1 MKASRVLV
9 TGATG
14 FVGRALCKKLLA
26 DGWPVVGT
34 FRTEYSANKLPVRIE
49 KIKIKSIGPNTEWHE
64 ALNGIDTVI
73 HLAAQVHVLGNTAA
87 DAITEY
93 RRINVAGTNHLAQTA
108 AFMGVRRFIYMSSV
122 KVYGEGNAV
131 AYTEHDSPMPTAP
144 YAISKYEAEQL
155 LQEINDKTD
164 LEVVVLRPPLVYGPH
179 VKANFLQ
186 LLKVVDMGIPLPF
199 ANVRNRRSLIFL
211 ENLLDAIV
219 TCIHHP
225 KAARKTYL
233 LSDGLD
239 TSTPELIQKIA
250 SALGRP
256 ARLFPFSLNLLR
268 LLAKIIGRSEAL
280 GRLLNSFAVDNSRIC
295 TELDLIPRFT
305 LAEGL
310 TETAKWYLQTVR
322 I

>member
-14 FVGRALCKKLLA
+14 FVGKALCKKLLA

-34 FRTEYSANKLPVRIE
+34 FRTGCSETKLPVGVE
-49 KIKIKSIGPNTEWHE
+49 KIKITSIGPSTNWQE

-73 HLAAQVHVLGNTAA
+73 HLAARVHVLGDKAA

-93 RRINVAGTNHLAQTA
+93 RQINVAGTQHLAQA
-108 AFMGVRRFIYMSSV
+108 AVLTGVRRFIYMSSV

-131 AYTEHDSPMPTAP
+131 AYTEHDSPRPKAP

-155 LQEINDKTD
+155 LKEIIDKTG

-199 ANVRNRRSLIFL
+199 ANVRNRRSLIFI

-219 TCIHHP
+219 TCINHP

-239 TSTPELIQKIA
+239 TSTPELIRKTA

-256 ARLFPFSLNLLR
+256 VRLFPFSLNLLR
-268 LLAKIIGRSEAL
+268 FLAKIFGRSEAVD
-280 GRLLNSFAVDNSRIC
+280 RLLNSFAVDSSRIC
-295 TELDLIPRFT
+295 TELGWTPRFT
-305 LAEGL
+305 MTEGL
-310 TETAKWYLQTVR
+310 VETANWYLQSVR
-322 I
+322 

>member
-1 MKASRVLV
+1 MRESRVLV

-14 FVGRALCKKLLA
+14 FVGKALCKKLLA

-34 FRTEYSANKLPVRIE
+34 YRTAYSENKIPAG
-49 KIKIKSIGPNTEWHE
+49 IKKTRVKSIGPNTDWQE

-73 HLAAQVHVLGNTAA
+73 HLAARVHLLEDAA
-87 DAITEY
+87 TDEITEY
-93 RRINVAGTNHLAQTA
+93 RRVNVAGTNHLAQTA

-122 KVYGEGNAV
+122 KVYGEENTV
-131 AYTEHDSPMPTAP
+131 VYTENDIPMPTTP

-179 VKANFLQ
+179 VKANFLK

-199 ANVRNRRSLIFL
+199 ANVRNQRSMIFL
-211 ENLLDAIV
+211 GNLIDAIV
-219 TCIHHP
+219 LCIDHP

-233 LSDGLD
+233 LSDGID
-239 TSTPELIQKIA
+239 TSTPELIRKTA

-256 ARLFPFSLNLLR
+256 VRLVPFSLNLLR
-268 LLAKIIGRSEAL
+268 LLARIFDRSEAL
-280 GRLLNSFAVDNSRIC
+280 DRLLSSFSVDSSRIC
-295 TELDLIPRFT
+295 TELDWIPRYT
-305 LAEGL
+305 MAEGL
-310 TETAKWYLQTVR
+310 AETAEWYLQSAR
-322 I
+322 

>member
-14 FVGRALCKKLLA
+14 FVGKALCKKLLA

-34 FRTEYSANKLPVRIE
+34 FRTGCSENKLPVGIE
-49 KIKIKSIGPNTEWHE
+49 KIKITSIGPSTNWQE

-73 HLAAQVHVLGNTAA
+73 HLAARVHALGDTAA
-87 DAITEY
+87 DAITEF
-93 RRINVAGTNHLAQTA
+93 RRVNVAGTKHLAQTA
-108 AFMGVRRFIYMSSV
+108 ASMGVRRFIYMSSV
-122 KVYGEGNAV
+122 KVNGEGNSV
-131 AYTEHDSPMPTAP
+131 TYTEKDRPMPADP
-144 YAISKYEAEQL
+144 YAISKYEAEQI
-155 LQEINDKTD
+155 LQEIIKKTG
-164 LEVVVLRPPLVYGPH
+164 LNVVVLRPPLVYGPH

-199 ANVRNRRSLIFL
+199 ANVRNQRSLIFL

-233 LSDGLD
+233 LSDGID
-239 TSTPELIQKIA
+239 TSTPELIQKTA

-256 ARLFPFSLNLLR
+256 VRLFPFSLNLLR
-268 LLAKIIGRSEAL
+268 LLAKISGRSEAVN
-280 GRLLNSFAVDNSRIC
+280 RLLNSLAIDSSRIS
-295 TELDLIPRFT
+295 TELDWTPRFT
-305 LAEGL
+305 MAEGL
-310 TETAKWYLQTVR
+310 AETAAWYLKAVR
-322 I
+322 K

>member
-1 MKASRVLV
+1 MREPRVLV

-14 FVGRALCKKLLA
+14 FVGKALCKKLFD

-34 FRTEYSANKLPVRIE
+34 YRTGYSANKLPVGIE
-49 KIKIKSIGPNTEWHE
+49 KTWIKSIGPGTDWQE
-64 ALNGIDTVI
+64 ALKGIDTVI
-73 HLAAQVHVLGNTAA
+73 HLAAQAHVLGNTSA
-87 DAITEY
+87 DRIKEY
-93 RRINVAGTNHLAQTA
+93 RRVNVAGTIHLAQTA
-108 AFMGVRRFIYMSSV
+108 AFMGVRRFIFMSTV

-131 AYTEHDSPMPTAP
+131 VYTENDIPMPTAP

-155 LQEINDKTD
+155 LQEIIDKTD

-233 LSDGLD
+233 LSDGID
-239 TSTPELIQKIA
+239 TSTPELIRKTA

-256 ARLFPFSLNLLR
+256 VRLVPFSLNLLR
-268 LLAKIIGRSEAL
+268 LLAKIFGRSEAV
-280 GRLLNSFAVDNSRIC
+280 GRLLNSFAVDSSRIC
-295 TELDLIPRFT
+295 TELDWIPRYT
-305 LAEGL
+305 MAEGL
-310 TETAKWYLQTVR
+310 AETAEWYLQSVR
-322 I
+322 

>member
-1 MKASRVLV
+1 MKESRVLV

-14 FVGRALCKKLLA
+14 FVGKALCKKLLGG
-26 DGWPVVGT
+26 GWPVVGT
-34 FRTEYSANKLPVRIE
+34 FRTGYSANNLPVGIE
-49 KIKIKSIGPNTEWHE
+49 KTRINSIGPNTDWQE

-73 HLAAQVHVLGNTAA
+73 HLAARVHVLGDTAA

-93 RRINVAGTNHLAQTA
+93 RWVNVAGTHHLAQTA

-199 ANVRNRRSLIFL
+199 ANVRNQRSLIFL
-211 ENLLDAIV
+211 GNLIDAIV
-219 TCIHHP
+219 LCIDHP
-225 KAARKTYL
+225 KAAGKTYL
-233 LSDGLD
+233 LSDGVD
-239 TSTPELIQKIA
+239 TSTPELIKKVA
-250 SALGRP
+250 SMLGKP
-256 ARLFPFSLNLLR
+256 PRLFPFSLTLLR
-268 LLAKIIGRSEAL
+268 QLAKVAGMSEAVS
-280 GRLLNSFAVDNSRIC
+280 RLLDSLSVDCSKIC
-295 TELDLIPRFT
+295 TELDWIPRFT
-305 LAEGL
+305 MTEGL
-310 TETAKWYLQTVR
+310 AETAKWYLQSVR
-322 I
+322 

>member
-1 MKASRVLV
+1 MRESRVLV

-14 FVGRALCKKLLA
+14 FVGKALCKKLLT

-34 FRTEYSANKLPVRIE
+34 YRTGYSANKLPVGIE
-49 KIKIKSIGPNTEWHE
+49 KTWIKSIGPGTDWQA
-64 ALNGIDTVI
+64 ALIGIDTVI
-73 HLAAQVHVLGNTAA
+73 HLAARVHVLGYTAA

-93 RRINVAGTNHLAQTA
+93 RRVNVAGTNHLAQTA
-108 AFMGVRRFIYMSSV
+108 ASMGVRRFIYMSSV

-131 AYTEHDSPMPTAP
+131 AYTEHDSPMPTTP

-155 LQEINDKTD
+155 LQEINDKTG

-199 ANVRNRRSLIFL
+199 ANVRNQRSLIFL

-233 LSDGLD
+233 LSDGLY
-239 TSTPELIQKIA
+239 TSTPELIQKTA

-256 ARLFPFSLNLLR
+256 IRLFPFSLNLLR
-268 LLAKIIGRSEAL
+268 LLAKIIGRSEAVD
-280 GRLLNSFAVDNSRIC
+280 RLLNSFAVDSSRIC
-295 TELDLIPRFT
+295 TELGWTPRVT
-305 LAEGL
+305 MTEGLAE
-310 TETAKWYLQTVR
+310 TARWYLQSVQL
-322 I
+322 